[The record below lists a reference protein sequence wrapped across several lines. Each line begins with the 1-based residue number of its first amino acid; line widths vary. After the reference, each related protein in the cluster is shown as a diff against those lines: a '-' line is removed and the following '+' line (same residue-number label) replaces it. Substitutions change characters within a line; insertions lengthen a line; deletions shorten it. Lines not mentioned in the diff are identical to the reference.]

1 MRKTKSQKTG
11 FTLIELL
18 VVIAIIG
25 ILVGMLFPAIQAV
38 REAARRTSCKNNMR
52 QLGIAALNYESARQ
66 QMPPGLTTYEEGNA
80 VDWYG
85 YTWMQYL
92 LPYIEQTNIGDRWNF
107 GLSLADA
114 KSNQL
119 DAGGNKTVDAMSAQ
133 IVPLFQCPSDAGLP
147 LQAVELDWVSRGYSD
162 GWHAISSYIGN
173 CGTHSTYFGDV
184 QMQDDGM
191 LFMTGP
197 DSKPFS
203 NQVNLNS
210 NASPARISEIRDGT
224 SNTLFFGERDH
235 LDQAFDELM
244 HFGSFAYSR
253 YPIAKWGAWG
263 WTGGGNGTTHVLGS
277 SRVPINY
284 KTSPTA
290 SPSYAEVNLRMSAF
304 GSGHTGG
311 ANFCLADGSVQYLAS
326 ETDLLI
332 LQAVS
337 TRNGGEIANS
347 LIGN

>member
-1 MRKTKSQKTG
+1 MSLNSKRRA
-11 FTLIELL
+11 FTLVELL

-66 QMPPGLTTYEEGNA
+66 EMPPGLTTYAGSG
-80 VDWYG
+80 DWYG

-119 DAGGNKTVDAMSAQ
+119 DINGNKTADAMSAQ
-133 IVPLFQCPSDAGLP
+133 IIQTFQCPSDAGLP
-147 LQAVELDWVSRGYSD
+147 NTAVELDWISLGYSD
-162 GWHAISSYIGN
+162 GWHAISSYVGN
-173 CGTHSTYFGDV
+173 AGTYSTYFRDAA
-184 QMQDDGM
+184 MDDNGM

-197 DSKPFS
+197 DSKPE
-203 NQVNLNS
+203 NYQTLLNS
-210 NASPARISEIRDGT
+210 NASATRIGEIIDGT

-235 LDQAFDELM
+235 LDPAFDEIL
-244 HFGSFAYSR
+244 HFGSFAFSR

-263 WTGGGNGTTHVLGS
+263 WTGGGNGTTHVLAS

-284 KTSPTA
+284 STSPTA
-290 SPSYAEVNLRMSAF
+290 SPSYTEVNLRMSAF

-337 TRNGGEIANS
+337 TRKNREVANA